1 MSLSS
6 RSGPLL
12 TVSVQVESSTNFLM
26 LSGIVYVRIVCLYI
40 LYIFT
45 DLFKRDLY
53 KLYNILAMSW
63 PRVPLISFFLHISKK
78 AIKGVIEEKW
88 AAAICI

>member
-1 MSLSS
+1 MCLSS

-12 TVSVQVESSTNFLM
+12 TVHVQVESSTNFLM
-26 LSGIVYVRIVCLYI
+26 LSGYVRIVCLYI

-63 PRVPLISFFLHISKK
+63 PRVPLIIFFLQISKK
-78 AIKGVIEEKW
+78 AIKGVIEEK
-88 AAAICI
+88 